1 LLLAAEQD
9 PTNNKLQ
16 THFLQMNPPRS
27 LPLLPAMLSLLS
39 SVTMVKASFDTRLL
53 SNDPETRI
61 VGGTP
66 VILNREDYAAFGY
79 WDVGCGA
86 TLIWEDLMLT
96 AAHCHQPEAAP
107 FAYTVYFDSPYLHE
121 GDARTIVDRALHPQY
136 NFNDQIYD
144 FMVIKLD
151 QPMIG
156 KQPVQLAAND
166 GSDDPAPGDRLQVVG
181 FGAAAEGEGSSGL
194 LLEATLDYV
203 SHEACQMSYARMG
216 VGIDQETEFCTG
228 STEQKDSCQGDS
240 GGPVLDANGV
250 MVGAISWGVGCAR
263 NGLYGVNARVS
274 AASDWIQTQ
283 ICELASSPPAT
294 CPPSTASSTSNN
306 NNNAGGSQTPTPDA
320 PNLLDSL
327 LSLLVE
333 ITYDG
338 YPNDIAW
345 SLIQEQTGLPVAE
358 ERGVDTNVGQVVS
371 KSVTGLQEGSYV
383 FQIIDSFGD
392 GLCGDKGCGSVI
404 IKDSKGQVIFQSDG
418 HFFNV
423 LSLNIQVTA

>member
-1 LLLAAEQD
+1 MTSCQ
-9 PTNNKLQ
+9 
-16 THFLQMNPPRS
+16 QMNPARS
-27 LPLLPAMLSLLS
+27 WSLLPVMLSLLGTTT
-39 SVTMVKASFDTRLL
+39 VVKASLDDL
-53 SNDPETRI
+53 DPETRI

-66 VILNREDYAAFGY
+66 VILNRDDYASFGY

-107 FAYTVYFDSPYLHE
+107 FAYTVYFDSPYLYE
-121 GDARTIVDRALHPQY
+121 GVARTIVDRALHPQY
-136 NFNDQIYD
+136 NLADQIYD
-144 FMVIKLD
+144 FMLIKLD
-151 QPMIG
+151 EPMMG
-156 KQPVQLAAND
+156 KQPVQLAAKD
-166 GSDDPAPGDRLQVVG
+166 GSDDPVPGDKLKVLG
-181 FGAAAEGEGSSGL
+181 FGATAEGEGSSGL

-203 SHEACQMSYARMG
+203 SYDDCQMSYARVG
-216 VGIDQETEFCTG
+216 VGVDQETEFCTG
-228 STEQKDSCQGDS
+228 STEHKDSCQGDS

-263 NGLYGVNARVS
+263 PGLYGVNARVS
-274 AASDWIQTQ
+274 AVADWIQTQ
-283 ICELASSPPAT
+283 ICELASNPPST
-294 CPPSTASSTSNN
+294 CPPSTSTNTTSSGNSNT
-306 NNNAGGSQTPTPDA
+306 GGSQTPDA
-320 PNLLDSL
+320 TDLLDSL

-345 SLIQEQTGLPVAE
+345 SLTQEQTGLPVAE
-358 ERGVDTNVGQVVS
+358 ERGFDTNVGQVVA

-392 GLCGDKGCGSVI
+392 GLCGDKGCGSVR